1 MATYIRVDR
10 TRQLVATAQQRM
22 AENRFLQQDQREQQ
36 AAQQQITQSVEAR
49 RQALAPAGAF
59 LQGGKR
65 RQGPAEEPTGLMR
78 RKDYYMLFL
87 FDFVTVPF
95 QSYVQADITYGQ
107 LPLVSIR
114 DDYNPNGRNAL
125 MHLAATTRQKKR
137 VDAAI
142 KQGFEAIAPGNTG
155 IWQQF
160 TSGRVPY
167 TKNVISKPVARSSVS
182 LKVIGSSD
190 IDSERIQGIYVSY
203 GQIGKWSDWQL
214 VAGIFFPSFEQ
225 TIQIVWSKP
234 TP

>member
-10 TRQLVATAQQRM
+10 TRQLVATAQQQM

-78 RKDYYMLFL
+78 RKDFYVLLF
-87 FDFVTVPF
+87 FDFVTTAIGK
-95 QSYVQADITYGQ
+95 YVEADVSYGQ
-107 LPLVSIR
+107 LPLVGIR
-114 DDYNPNGRNAL
+114 DEFNPVGRGAL
-125 MHLAATTRQKKR
+125 MHLATTTRQKKR
-137 VDAAI
+137 DDAAI
-142 KQGFEAIAPGNTG
+142 KQGFEEIYPGNTE

-160 TSGRVPY
+160 TSGGVPY
-167 TKNVISKPVARSSVS
+167 TKNVISKPIARSSVP
-182 LKVIGSSD
+182 LTVIGTSNIS
-190 IDSERIQGIYVSY
+190 RIQSISVSY
-203 GQIGKWSDWQL
+203 GQIGKWGDWQI
-214 VAGIFFPSFEQ
+214 VAGDFFPSFEQ

>member
-10 TRQLVATAQQRM
+10 TRQLVATAQQQM

-65 RQGPAEEPTGLMR
+65 RQGPAEEPSSLMR
-78 RKDYYMLFL
+78 RKDFYILFL
-87 FDFVTVPF
+87 FDFVTGGIGG
-95 QSYVQADITYGQ
+95 YVEADVTYNQ

-114 DDYNPNGRNAL
+114 DDYNPSGRNAI
-125 MHLAATTRQKKR
+125 MHLATTARQKKR

-167 TKNVISKPVARSSVS
+167 TKNVISKPVVRSSVP
-182 LKVIGSSD
+182 LKVIGSSNE
-190 IDSERIQGIYVSY
+190 SERIQGISVSY

-234 TP
+234 TS